1 MKLFNSM
8 NISASALTANRLR
21 MDVVSSN
28 IANANTTRGT
38 LVDGEWQPYQRK
50 MVQLKEMP
58 MTPFQEQ
65 LHSALGSK
73 SPYAG
78 VEVAKIKK
86 DESPFKL
93 VFDPAH
99 PDADENGYVKMP
111 NVDIA
116 KEMVDLMTVSR
127 SYEANIT
134 SLNATKN
141 MYMKAL
147 EIGK

>member
-1 MKLFNSM
+1 MKLFNGL

-28 IANANTTRGT
+28 IANANTTRGKF
-38 LVDGEWQPYQRK
+38 VDGQWQPYQRK
-50 MVQLKEMP
+50 VVQMKEMP
-58 MTPFQEQ
+58 MTPFQEKLQ
-65 LHSALGSK
+65 SALGNK
-73 SPYAG
+73 STYAG
-78 VEVAKIKK
+78 VEVSKIKN
-86 DESPFKL
+86 DESPFKI
-93 VFDPAH
+93 VFDPSH
-99 PDADENGYVKMP
+99 PDADEKGYVKMP

-134 SLNATKN
+134 TLNASKN